1 MNNFL
6 TKLAPSTSRFDRSR
20 SIKKI
25 ERRSHSSLKR
35 YDDSP
40 EKPSNST
47 PYRSRDSK
55 GCDPSSKDPKR
66 RSSSPYYRNDKSLS
80 RRHRSSSL
88 RILINNPQYPDSGS
102 LNPLFRKPKL
112 REARSEMQSEKYN
125 GKKDDILYVYRER
138 YRGKEMR
145 ECLDDDRCYDE
156 DDGNLKEDS
165 GCRRDDFEDDR
176 RRKEDSKS
184 NLRISR
190 TTPNLSRRSS
200 NFRMQLYH
208 SLNVVDRTKVKIH
221 SRSRNLDMSKQE
233 SLQDTAPRYKV
244 SYSFPQKIN
253 RLERSEPIAMCPAKI
268 CDDDGLDYSH
278 GRHERKIH
286 ESSCGRSDD
295 EEIFA
300 LDIEP
305 LPNLS
310 NKTE

>member
-6 TKLAPSTSRFDRSR
+6 TNRAPLISRYDRSR
-20 SIKKI
+20 SIEKI
-25 ERRSHSSLKR
+25 ERRSNSSLKR

-40 EKPSNST
+40 EKPSNSP

-55 GCDPSSKDPKR
+55 GSDPSSKDRKR

-80 RRHRSSSL
+80 RRDRSSSL
-88 RILINNPQYPDSGS
+88 RILINNPKYPDPGS
-102 LNPLFRKPKL
+102 INPLFRKPKL
-112 REARSEMQSEKYN
+112 REIRTEILSEKYN
-125 GKKDDILYVYRER
+125 GKKNDIFYVYRER

-145 ECLDDDRCYDE
+145 EWLDDDRCFDE

-176 RRKEDSKS
+176 SRKEESKS
-184 NLRISR
+184 NSRISQ
-190 TTPNLSRRSS
+190 TKPNLSRRVS

-208 SLNVVDRTKVKIH
+208 ALNVVDRTKVKIH
-221 SRSRNLDMSKQE
+221 SRSRMSKQE
-233 SLQDTAPRYKV
+233 SLQDTAPRHKV
-244 SYSFPQKIN
+244 SYSCPQKIN
-253 RLERSEPIAMCPAKI
+253 RLERSEPIAMCSSKR

-286 ESSCGRSDD
+286 ESCCGRSDD
-295 EEIFA
+295 EEIFV